1 MAIDCPGHSDNG
13 PSKQVIEKGSLVR
26 DLSTAKGIEQLRFYE
41 IPPRNHENRDF
52 LDAAIAWGDKSLW
65 QFKRKNAGFNGDCRY
80 IWEKVLD
87 MPLKELIEKRD
98 DIVIPP
104 DSEIDDDY
112 LCPIKDETTA
122 EVLTA
127 QREKIR
133 AAHDKYDLT
142 HFRGIRRHAER
153 LSHKDLTAIR
163 EWGSEVSRIRTQA
176 FKELHDE
183 NMRISLQASTRAAQ
197 ILKDLSALVKAQRPP
212 SKLSIRNAFFVAKTK
227 VVTPRQ
233 KDYFLEDGETA
244 PKRRKDRLIDYR
256 LMDEE
261 QKKTREDFLLQA
273 LEDGFST
280 EMGKEEARTVFAER
294 AQEQVDMYLTLMIQ
308 YQKALKANRT
318 RIIEEEQ
325 ADLAGSHNHGD
336 DDVKEQFTRA
346 ASRVHDDI
354 DNTLESLQE
363 VIDAC
368 SHEYDH
374 YITCMALHKKN
385 KRQMRGVIN
394 DSIERVRRHSRMA
407 QRVMLEQNVMLAGEF
422 AKGLDRY
429 DLEKQLRIATA
440 RIRKSMFKEVDELIK
455 MQKRMVGDEALVL
468 DYKEPAALLED
479 KREILLLVAPE
490 KVKAPEPQEL

>member
-1 MAIDCPGHSDNG
+1 MGNIAPPPIRPDI
-13 PSKQVIEKGSLVR
+13 IEKGSLVR
-26 DLSTAKGIEQLRFYE
+26 DLANARNIEILRLNEKAPENSENIDFVDQVIGFVKRNSWSTL
-41 IPPRNHENRDF
+41 
-52 LDAAIAWGDKSLW
+52 
-65 QFKRKNAGFNGDCRY
+65 RKNAGFEGDCRH
-80 IWEKVLD
+80 IWEKILD
-87 MPLKELIEKRD
+87 MPLAELIEKRD
-98 DIVIPP
+98 DITIPS
-104 DSEIDDDY
+104 DEEIDDDY
-112 LCPIKDETTA
+112 LCPIQDETTA
-122 EVLTA
+122 EVLAA
-127 QREKIR
+127 QRAKIQ
-133 AAHDKYDLT
+133 AARDKYDLT
-142 HFRGIRRHAER
+142 HFRGIRRHAEN

-163 EWGSEVSRIRTQA
+163 EWGSEVSRTRTKV

-197 ILKDLSALVKAQRPP
+197 ILKDLSALVRAQRPP
-212 SKLSIRNAFFVAKTK
+212 SALSIRNAFFIAKTK

-233 KDYFLEDGETA
+233 KDYFLEEGETA
-244 PKRRKDRLIDYR
+244 PKKRKDRLIDYR

-273 LEDGFST
+273 LEEGFST

-294 AQEQVDMYLTLMIQ
+294 AQEQVDIYLTLMRQ

-325 ADLAGSHNHGD
+325 ADLAGNHDHGD
-336 DDVKEQFTRA
+336 DDVKQQFTRA
-346 ASRVHDDI
+346 ASRVHEDI

-429 DLEKQLRIATA
+429 DLEKQIRITTS
-440 RIRKSMFKEVDELIK
+440 RIRKSMFKEVEDLIN

-468 DYKEPAALLED
+468 DYKEPVALLED
-479 KREILLLVAPE
+479 KREILLLTADNSA
-490 KVKAPEPQEL
+490 KVPEPEER